1 MVPGPHN
8 ANYAAADHLAE
19 LFLSCAHGGIKPHVQ
34 VHMNYPSING
44 MQGVRGSNPLSYT
57 RHNASAG
64 FPFRAVYQQITSSD
78 C

>member
-1 MVPGPHN
+1 VLVQPVVFRDE
-8 ANYAAADHLAE
+8 AAIMAVR
-19 LFLSCAHGGIKPHVQ
+19 SCAHGGIKPHVH

-64 FPFRAVYQQITSSD
+64 FPFRAVYQQITSSVP
-78 C
+78 